1 RVFIEAVRTIQPGE
15 ELSYNY
21 QIMREPSDPPDVDEI
36 FACRCGAANCRGTML
51 MDPKP
56 KRKSAAKTKHKAK
69 SGRRPDKAARKK

>member
-1 RVFIEAVRTIQPGE
+1 
-15 ELSYNY
+15 
-21 QIMREPSDPPDVDEI
+21 
-36 FACRCGAANCRGTML
+36 ML